1 MKKSLLFFATLV
13 AFAFAQPAFA
23 QNNDWSPSKLSRLRS
38 WMIAAPQDALP
49 NMPTVNLDQAIAT
62 KNAVVINL
70 TANQEALKLAQM
82 HLLGSSSTAKHAGW
96 DVTSDDEKLD
106 LPAFLLRSL
115 EENDVDG
122 YFAFLRPRPAE
133 YAALRNAYASETD
146 PARRTQLARNM
157 ERWRWMP
164 LDLGAQ
170 HLIVNIPQ
178 YQVSYWQNGAVL
190 GTWPV
195 IVGKVKSPTPVFSAI
210 VKGVTFNPWWE
221 IPKSIVAES
230 VGALARRNPAEAKR
244 RGYVWANGRYRQR
257 PGPKN
262 SLGLMKLA
270 MPNAFSIY
278 LHDTPS
284 KALFAQEV
292 RTFSH
297 GCIRTQDALGFASTL
312 VEGSKTRADVDA
324 IIAKGDTITIPLQKA
339 IPVYVV
345 YFTASLDEN
354 GNIAYYPDVYS
365 RDGKMGDNA
374 NHSNPDPS

>member
-1 MKKSLLFFATLV
+1 MKKSLPFFATLV
-13 AFAFAQPAFA
+13 AFAFAHPAMA

-82 HLLGSSSTAKHAGW
+82 HLLGSSSAAKHAGW
-96 DVTSDDEKLD
+96 DVTTDDEKLD
-106 LPAFLLRSL
+106 LSAFLLRSL

-133 YAALRNAYASETD
+133 YAALRKAYVSEAD

-178 YQVSYWQNGAVL
+178 YQVSYWQNGAVR

-195 IVGKVKSPTPVFSAI
+195 IVGKTKSPTPVFSAA
-210 VKGVTFNPWWE
+210 VTGVTFNPWWE

-270 MPNAFSIY
+270 MPNPFSIY

-312 VEGSKTRADVDA
+312 VEDSKTQADVDA
-324 IIAKGDTITIPLQKA
+324 IITKGDTITIPLQKA

-345 YFTASLDEN
+345 YFTVSLDEN

-374 NHSNPDPS
+374 NHSSPDPS

>member
-1 MKKSLLFFATLV
+1 MKKSLQFCASLI
-13 AFAFAQPAFA
+13 AFASAQPAIA
-23 QNNDWSPSKLSRLRS
+23 QSNDWSSSKLSRLRS

-49 NMPTVNLDQAIAT
+49 NMPTTSLDQAIAT
-62 KNAVVINL
+62 KNAFVINL
-70 TANQEALKLAQM
+70 IANQEALKLAQM
-82 HLLGSSSTAKHAGW
+82 HLLGSSSAAKHAGW
-96 DVTSDDEKLD
+96 DINSEDENLD
-106 LPAFLLRSL
+106 LSAFLLRSL

-133 YAALRNAYASETD
+133 YAALRNAYASEAA
-146 PARRTQLARNM
+146 PARRMQLAHNM

-164 LDLGAQ
+164 LDIGAQ
-170 HLIVNIPQ
+170 YLIVNIPQ
-178 YQVSYWQNGAVL
+178 YQVSYWQNGAPR
-190 GTWPV
+190 GIWPV
-195 IVGKVKSPTPVFSAI
+195 IVGKIKAPTPVFSTI

-270 MPNAFSIY
+270 MPNPFSIY
-278 LHDTPS
+278 LHDTPN

-292 RTFSH
+292 RAFSH
-297 GCIRTQDALGFASTL
+297 GCIRTSDALGFASTL
-312 VEGSKTRADVDA
+312 VEGNKSRADVDA
-324 IIAKGDTITIPLQKA
+324 IIAKGDTVTIPLQKT

-345 YFTASLDEN
+345 YFTAGIGEN
-354 GNIAYYPDVYS
+354 CNVAYYPDVYS
-365 RDGKMGDNA
+365 RDGQIGDNA
-374 NHSNPDPS
+374 NHAIPDPS